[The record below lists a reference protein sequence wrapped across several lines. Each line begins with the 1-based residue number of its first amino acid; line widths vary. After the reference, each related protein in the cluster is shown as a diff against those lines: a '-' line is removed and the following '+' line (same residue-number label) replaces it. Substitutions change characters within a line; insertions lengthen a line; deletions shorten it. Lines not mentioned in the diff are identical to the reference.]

1 MWVVGKASTNE
12 GQRQTL
18 APPACGFA
26 CALVDAL
33 LVSDQ
38 TVIEN
43 KLLINHAN

>member
-1 MWVVGKASTNE
+1 MWVVGKASVYE

-33 LVSDQ
+33 IVSDH

-43 KLLINHAN
+43 KPLINHAS